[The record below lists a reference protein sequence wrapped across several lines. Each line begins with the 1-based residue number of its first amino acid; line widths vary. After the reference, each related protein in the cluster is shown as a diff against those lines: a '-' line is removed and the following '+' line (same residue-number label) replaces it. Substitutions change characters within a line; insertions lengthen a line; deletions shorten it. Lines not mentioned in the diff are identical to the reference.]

1 MKPTSD
7 RKRQANRRNAQR
19 STGPRTPEGKARSRA
34 NAIKHG
40 LLAETVLINGRDP
53 IENPDDLNDL
63 LNALIDQFSPRDPH
77 QQLLVER
84 LAICYWRLRRA
95 YRHEAQSIMQ
105 RRADDRSERART
117 SRDSEGQPEPFL
129 AALPPDAEFSK
140 LIRYE
145 SLIDRELQ
153 RTLQQLHRA
162 QRPEPFTPI
171 TPPPPDGTPA
181 SAGPHGGLADLLGAV
196 ANLHDET
203 KPRPDA
209 ANANACPQAS
219 LRASVPSC
227 LRACPDE
234 TNPRGGTEGLEETGA
249 PPAPSFERGAPCGCP
264 ILRAAKGGGRTVPR
278 HTLKWRNEPTPGR
291 RECQGV
297 PTGRP
302 SCLRVF
308 VPSSYPTLTQP
319 RLRRSLL
326 DSIETAAAG
335 PAKWF
340 RGSFPAF
347 GQR

>member
-7 RKRQANRRNAQR
+7 RKRQANRRNAQK

-63 LNALIDQFSPRDPH
+63 LNALIDHFSPRDPH

-105 RRADDRSERART
+105 RRADDRSEHAKT
-117 SRDSEGQPEPFL
+117 SRQSEGQPEPFL
-129 AALPPDAEFSK
+129 AALPADAEFSK

-181 SAGPHGGLADLLGAV
+181 SAGPHGSLADLLADLACLDGETNSRPAGEPSEPGAPATGPSEPQAPATGRV
-196 ANLHDET
+196 
-203 KPRPDA
+203 PRPSRSEGWGTDRTARHAQMTKRSQSQA
-209 ANANACPQAS
+209 AQDRRHRSDPPDPSSGAAGEPSEPGAQATGPTS
-219 LRASVPSC
+219 EPRAH
-227 LRACPDE
+227 A
-234 TNPRGGTEGLEETGA
+234 TA
-249 PPAPSFERGAPCGCP
+249 PAPE
-264 ILRAAKGGGRTVPR
+264 PR
-278 HTLKWRNEPTPGR
+278 RTLKR
-291 RECQGV
+291 RDE
-297 PTGRP
+297 
-302 SCLRVF
+302 
-308 VPSSYPTLTQP
+308 P
-319 RLRRSLL
+319 RLK
-326 DSIETAAAG
+326 
-335 PAKWF
+335 PH
-340 RGSFPAF
+340 
-347 GQR
+347 